1 MPDRHRVRP
10 RPGVRA
16 PRLSATVV
24 LSAAMVLIGVALI
37 LRALLAGGGAL
48 AIGVILGVLFL
59 AAGGGR
65 LWIATRPE

>member
-1 MPDRHRVRP
+1 M
-10 RPGVRA
+10 RA